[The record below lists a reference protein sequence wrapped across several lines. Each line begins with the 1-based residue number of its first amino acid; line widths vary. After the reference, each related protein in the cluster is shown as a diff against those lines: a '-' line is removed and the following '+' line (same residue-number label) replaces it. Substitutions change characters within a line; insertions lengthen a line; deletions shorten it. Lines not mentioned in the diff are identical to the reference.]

1 MFQEFV
7 LQLKFYNK
15 NFNKYKP
22 LPRSVKP
29 SLLYILKN
37 PSLQLLPSFSL
48 TPIQSLIYPENPITL
63 VHCKRNA
70 SFPLLFEFDFLC
82 LWFFF
87 LSPNKPPFT
96 APTQILNLIS
106 VFVSHSSMK
115 VDFPLRL
122 CFLELFL

>member
-48 TPIQSLIYPENPITL
+48 TPIQSLIYPKSPIAL
-63 VHCKRNA
+63 VHRKRNA
-70 SFPLLFEFDFLC
+70 SFPLLYEFDFLC
-82 LWFFF
+82 L
-87 LSPNKPPFT
+87 
-96 APTQILNLIS
+96 
-106 VFVSHSSMK
+106 
-115 VDFPLRL
+115 
-122 CFLELFL
+122 